1 MSRPPFEVADIIRIS
16 GDSFRQRYSA
26 SLTWPQRKVLD
37 AIARCRTAAL
47 GGHRDACV
55 SCGHQAISYNSCRNR
70 HCPKC
75 QTGARDQWLAKRQL
89 ELLAVGYYHLVF
101 SVPHMLVPLM
111 WQNKRQLFSLLFEAS
126 AAALLDVAADPKHL
140 GAQLGF
146 LSILHTWGQTL
157 TPHPHIHCVVPGG
170 GLAPDHSR
178 WIASRSSFLLPV
190 KVLSRVFRGKFVA
203 GLRRL
208 FARHQ
213 LRFFGECMPLHEEK
227 HFALFLRT
235 LYRQDW
241 VVYAKPPFGGPE
253 HVLHYLARYTHR
265 VAISNHRLLSVSAA
279 EVRFRWKDYA
289 HGSKQRTMTLA
300 SEEFLRR
307 FVQHVLPRGF
317 PRIRYFGFLANR
329 RRARMLPLCR
339 ALLHR
344 LLPPRH
350 LLPHNPPHYGSARA
364 AMDSCISSNGSR
376 SHNSSSL
383 NERRH
388 TCLTLPSRQIQSGA
402 SPCASQH
409 AHWRCASCPKTAAF
423 HPPYACRAASSSY
436 PIACGCRE
444 ASLHLPAC
452 TRCIGP
458 A

>member
-1 MSRPPFEVADIIRIS
+1 VAE
-16 GDSFRQRYSA
+16 QA
-26 SLTWPQRKVLD
+26 
-37 AIARCRTAAL
+37 AAL
-47 GGHRDACV
+47 FF
-55 SCGHQAISYNSCRNR
+55 
-70 HCPKC
+70 
-75 QTGARDQWLAKRQL
+75 
-89 ELLAVGYYHLVF
+89 AVR
-101 SVPHMLVPLM
+101 S
-111 WQNKRQLFSLLFEAS
+111 S

-140 GAQLGF
+140 SAQLGF

-170 GLAPDHSR
+170 GLAPDHAR

-241 VVYAKPPFGGPE
+241 VVYAKPPFGSPE

-289 HGSKQRTMTLA
+289 HHSKQRTMILA

-307 FVQHVLPRGF
+307 FLQHVLPRGF

-329 RRARMLPLCR
+329 RRAHMLPLCR
-339 ALLHR
+339 DLLHQA
-344 LLPPRH
+344 PPTDTPSLARPTLGRCPRCHGLMH
-350 LLPHNPPHYGSARA
+350 LL
-364 AMDSCISSNGSR
+364 
-376 SHNSSSL
+376 
-383 NERRH
+383 ERM
-388 TCLTLPSRQIQSGA
+388 
-402 SPCASQH
+402 
-409 AHWRCASCPKTAAF
+409 TAAQLF
-423 HPPYACRAASSSY
+423 FAEAKEAYLDSS
-436 PIACGCRE
+436 
-444 ASLHLPAC
+444 
-452 TRCIGP
+452 
-458 A
+458 